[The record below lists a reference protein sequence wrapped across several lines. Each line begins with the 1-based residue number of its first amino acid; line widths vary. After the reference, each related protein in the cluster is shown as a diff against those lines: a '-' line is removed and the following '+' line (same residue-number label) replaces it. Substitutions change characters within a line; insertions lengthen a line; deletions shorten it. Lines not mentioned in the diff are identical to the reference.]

1 VLLAVFAC
9 VALLIAAIGIY
20 GVLSY
25 SVGQRSREIGLRMA
39 LGAQRA
45 HVVRLIV
52 REGMLLALAGIAAG
66 VAGAVAMSR
75 ALASLLFA
83 VEVRDPLTFGV
94 VAAVLSVVAAAA
106 CYLPARRA
114 SWVDPIVALR
124 EE

>member
-1 VLLAVFAC
+1 
-9 VALLIAAIGIY
+9 
-20 GVLSY
+20 
-25 SVGQRSREIGLRMA
+25 
-39 LGAQRA
+39 
-45 HVVRLIV
+45 VVRLIV